1 MNRVLTP
8 IAIALLFIGYP
19 PFHRLRSPKVVLVLK
34 RLIYR
39 VHHFRNVHFV
49 KTLPNIGRPLFD
61 CSRERFLLD
70 HIPVLDKN
78 AVLDAENVRCN
89 PVHGQ
94 AEICKTS
101 VHYYE
106 LSISDDRSRLIL
118 ERRRKALDEIEQTLT
133 TRRDMSAM
141 LNVVRR
147 PVAFGRYVVPFVE
160 ECVKSLKDECLVLF
174 LSSSAHS
181 IPPIDK

>member
-61 CSRERFLLD
+61 CSR
-70 HIPVLDKN
+70 
-78 AVLDAENVRCN
+78 DASSW
-89 PVHGQ
+89 
-94 AEICKTS
+94 ITS
-101 VHYYE
+101 QCSTRM
-106 LSISDDRSRLIL
+106 LSLM
-118 ERRRKALDEIEQTLT
+118 RR
-133 TRRDMSAM
+133 MSAAIQFTGRPKSEKRPCTITKSPSATIVPGSYLSVVGRLLM
-141 LNVVRR
+141 RLNR
-147 PVAFGRYVVPFVE
+147 PPRPGA
-160 ECVKSLKDECLVLF
+160 
-174 LSSSAHS
+174 
-181 IPPIDK
+181 I